1 MRGSKIRAPI
11 SGKTELCQ
19 HMTSRR
25 HNGIE
30 LIMECQHCDGG
41 SLSNIGCY
49 QGVLRAIQVEGV
61 PAAIIL
67 RSHIEKRHDSRS
79 TRVMSLAAE
88 ILNSTEELRSQLV
101 MDSKRNEKCSGCLKL
116 LIVGLDSLEKS
127 ILSRKVHMALKH
139 ANVLEK
145 HDFRQGSKCDE
156 CAGMSRVQLSSLS
169 RMANALEK
177 EILVGAFNIVKVS
190 E

>member
-1 MRGSKIRAPI
+1 MRGRKVRAPI
-11 SGKTELCQ
+11 SGKANLCQ
-19 HMTSRR
+19 YIISRR
-25 HNGIE
+25 HSGIE
-30 LIMECQHCDGG
+30 LIMECMYCDSG

-49 QGVLRAIQVEGV
+49 QGVLKAIQLEGM

-79 TRVMSLAAE
+79 TKVMGLAAE

-101 MDSKRNEKCSGCLKL
+101 MDSRRNDKCSGCLKP
-116 LIVGLDSLEKS
+116 LIVKMDSLGKN
-127 ILSRKVHMALKH
+127 ILARKIQNALKQTS
-139 ANVLEK
+139 NLDN

-156 CAGMSRVQLSSLS
+156 CAGMARVQLSSIS
-169 RMANALEK
+169 RMAIVLER
-177 EILVGAFNIVKVS
+177 EILAGSFNIVEVR